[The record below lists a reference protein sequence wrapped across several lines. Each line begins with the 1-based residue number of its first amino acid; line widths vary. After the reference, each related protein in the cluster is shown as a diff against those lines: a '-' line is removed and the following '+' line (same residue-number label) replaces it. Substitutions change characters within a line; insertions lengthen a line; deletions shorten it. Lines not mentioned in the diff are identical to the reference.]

1 MILEEVRRILD
12 CKVIVG
18 NEKLE
23 TVVDTA
29 CASDL
34 MSDVLAFGNPGAL
47 LLTGLTNSQSVQTAD
62 IMDAKAIVYVRGKNP
77 SEEAVKLAKEKGIP
91 LLSTNLLMYETCG
104 KLYSS
109 GLKSKN
115 ENIGKS
121 SNGS

>member
-34 MSDVLAFGNPGAL
+34 MSDVLAFGSPGAL

-77 SEEAVKLAKEKGIP
+77 SEEVIKLAKEKGIP
-91 LLSTNLLMYETCG
+91 LLSTSLLMYETCG

-109 GLKSKN
+109 GLKSKD
-115 ENIGKS
+115 ENMGKS
-121 SNGS
+121 SRGS